1 MSLMAE
7 RLKMKMAE
15 TEEEVVEN
23 LRDFLSRGVPTEN
36 VEKTWYK
43 IA

>member
-23 LRDFLSRGVPTEN
+23 LRDFLSRGYPP
-36 VEKTWYK
+36 KMLK
-43 IA
+43 KHGIK

>member
-15 TEEEVVEN
+15 TEEVVEN